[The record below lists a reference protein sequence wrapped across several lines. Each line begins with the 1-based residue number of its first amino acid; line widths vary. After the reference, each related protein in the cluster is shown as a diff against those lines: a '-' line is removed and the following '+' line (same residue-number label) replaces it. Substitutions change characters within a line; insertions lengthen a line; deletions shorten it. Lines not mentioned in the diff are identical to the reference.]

1 MDAKDLRT
9 LEYPAVLDILAGYAA
24 FSTSAELALQLRPTA
39 DLEQARQRL
48 ALTSE
53 ARRLLSARELKVG
66 GVLDVRPKADLA
78 AHGGV
83 LSGSDLLDIKN
94 TLVGARSLKRRLTN
108 RAIDEPEYPH
118 LTALAEAL
126 ELPAGLI
133 DAISNAISDQ
143 GEVLDQAS
151 DKLAKIRG
159 DLKKAHARLLQ
170 RLERYINDPKTAP
183 MLQEPI
189 ITQRSGRYV
198 IPLMADFKGKLKSVV
213 HDQSASGATLF
224 VEPLPIVELNNQ
236 RQELQ
241 LAERDEERRILM
253 ELSKLVG
260 DQANTISHL
269 IGVAAQIDLV
279 LMCARYADDINA
291 AEPILA
297 PFEARSDGRPGGV
310 IQLLQ
315 ARHPL
320 LPPNSAVP
328 VDVVPDENTFAVVI
342 TGPNTGG
349 KTVTLK
355 TVGLLTLMAQSGLH
369 IPALS
374 GSRLSPFSEV
384 LVDIGDEQSIEQS
397 LSTFSGH
404 IKNIIRILKQANPH
418 SLILLDELG
427 AGTDPQE
434 GAALARGLLQY
445 LVDRQFTCLVA
456 THYPELKTYAHATDG
471 LTNASMQFDLETL
484 QPTYHLTIGLPGRSN
499 ALLIAEKLG
508 LPASIIQSARETVS
522 PLELKADDLLDDIHH
537 QRELARRER
546 QLTEENR
553 RQAEEIRKE
562 LSTRL
567 EGIEDERLEI
577 LEDSRRHSQEEIAQL
592 KAELDETRRRLKQLR
607 QPVEDLKVIEDK
619 LEDLHAAKQEENER
633 RQHSRVTQAPRPL
646 KVGDRVRLHSLKM
659 EGLVSAI
666 HESDVEV
673 QLGALRVRANLD
685 DIARPHKDKAPS
697 TASKSTHRQEDAP
710 KDGKTQKAVFHP
722 SPGVEL
728 NLRGQ
733 TADEALPNLEHHLE
747 LAYLAGLPFVHIIH
761 GKGTGRLRQAVRQA
775 LRSSAHVTSWVA
787 GSDAEGGEGVT
798 IARLASE

>member
-1 MDAKDLRT
+1 MNEKDLQT
-9 LEYPAVLDILAGYAA
+9 LEFPAILEILASYAG
-24 FSTSAELALQLRPTA
+24 FSASANLALELRPTA
-39 DLEQARQRL
+39 DLELARQRQ

-53 ARRLLSARELKVG
+53 ARLLLSIRELKVG
-66 GVLDVRPKADLA
+66 GVQDIRPKTDLA

-118 LTALAEAL
+118 LSTLAETL

-133 DAISNAISDQ
+133 DAISKAISDQ
-143 GEVLDQAS
+143 GEILDQAS
-151 DKLAKIRG
+151 EKLAKIRS

-170 RLERYINDPKTAP
+170 RLERYLNDPKTAP

-198 IPLMADFKGKLKSVV
+198 IPLMADFKGKFKSVV

-224 VEPLPIVELNNQ
+224 VEPLPVVELNNQ

-241 LAERDEERRILM
+241 LAERDEERRILA

-260 DQANTISHL
+260 DQANLISDL
-269 IGVAAQIDLV
+269 IDVIAKIDLA
-279 LMCARYADDINA
+279 LMCARYAEDISA
-291 AEPILA
+291 AEPVLT
-297 PFEARSDGRPGGV
+297 PFKTRSDGCPGGV
-310 IQLLQ
+310 IHLLQ

-320 LPPNSAVP
+320 LSPRSAVP
-328 VDVVPDENTFAVVI
+328 IDVLPDEKTFAVVI

-355 TVGLLTLMAQSGLH
+355 TVGLLTLMSQSGLH

-374 GSRLSPFSEV
+374 GSQLSPFSEV

-404 IKNIIRILKQANPH
+404 IKNIIRILEQASPH
-418 SLILLDELG
+418 SLVLLDELG

-434 GAALARGLLQY
+434 GAALARGLMQY
-445 LVDRQFTCLVA
+445 LVAQQLTCLVA

-471 LTNASMQFDLETL
+471 ISNASMQFDLETL

-508 LPASIIQSARETVS
+508 LPAGIIQAARETVS

-546 QLTEENR
+546 QLTEEH
-553 RQAEEIRKE
+553 RQRAEEVRAE
-562 LSTRL
+562 LSARL
-567 EGIEDERLEI
+567 ENIEDERLDI
-577 LEDSRRHSQEEIAQL
+577 LENSRRQSQEEIAQL
-592 KAELDETRRRLKQLR
+592 NTELEDTRRHLKKMRL
-607 QPVEDLKVIEDK
+607 PVEELKAVEDK
-619 LEDLHAAKQEENER
+619 LEELRAETQDQGER
-633 RQHSRVTQAPRPL
+633 RHDAQAAPAPRPL
-646 KVGDRVRLHSLKM
+646 KIGDRVRLHSLKM

-673 QLGALRVRANLD
+673 QLGALRVRANPD
-685 DIARPHKDKAPS
+685 DIARPQKRKVPGASSRSTRIRESKREDDK
-697 TASKSTHRQEDAP
+697 TEKS
-710 KDGKTQKAVFHP
+710 VFHP

-798 IARLASE
+798 IARLSSE